1 MMGEIM
7 KKIITLV
14 LVLTTIMTLA
24 ACGGGTQDYNPYTRD
39 LDEDAFAATLLA
51 KIEFG
56 DIMTEVDDDAAGVL
70 YSLYGLTENDYD
82 DLSVYMSTGA
92 TAEEIAVISVE
103 NEDQAAKV
111 GAVLVDRIDAQ
122 IKSYENYAP
131 DEVEKLSN
139 AIVEQ
144 VDDVVILI
152 VCEDYEQYRTA
163 KDDFL
168 KNAAVD

>member
-1 MMGEIM
+1 MKRLMTFVLALIM
-7 KKIITLV
+7 V
-14 LVLTTIMTLA
+14 MTLA
-24 ACGGGTQDYNPYTRD
+24 ACGGGSQDYNPYARD

-51 KIEFG
+51 KIEFS
-56 DIMTEVDDDAAGVL
+56 DIMTEVDDDAAEIL

>member
-1 MMGEIM
+1 M

>member
-1 MMGEIM
+1 MKRLMTFVLALIM
-7 KKIITLV
+7 V
-14 LVLTTIMTLA
+14 MTLA
-24 ACGGGTQDYNPYTRD
+24 ACGGGSQDYNPYARD

-51 KIEFG
+51 KIEFS
-56 DIMTEVDDDAAGVL
+56 DIMTKVDDDAAEIL

-168 KNAAVD
+168 KNATVD

>member
-1 MMGEIM
+1 MKRLMTFVLALIM
-7 KKIITLV
+7 V
-14 LVLTTIMTLA
+14 MSLA
-24 ACGGGTQDYNPYTRD
+24 ACGGGAQDYNPYARD

-56 DIMTEVDDDAAGVL
+56 DIMTEVDDDAAEIL

-152 VCEDYEQYRTA
+152 VCEDYEQYRAA

>member
-1 MMGEIM
+1 MKRLMTFVLALIM
-7 KKIITLV
+7 
-14 LVLTTIMTLA
+14 IMTLA
-24 ACGGGTQDYNPYTRD
+24 ACGGGSQDYNPYARD

-56 DIMTEVDDDAAGVL
+56 DIMTEVDDDAAEIL

-82 DLSVYMSTGA
+82 DLCVYMSTGA